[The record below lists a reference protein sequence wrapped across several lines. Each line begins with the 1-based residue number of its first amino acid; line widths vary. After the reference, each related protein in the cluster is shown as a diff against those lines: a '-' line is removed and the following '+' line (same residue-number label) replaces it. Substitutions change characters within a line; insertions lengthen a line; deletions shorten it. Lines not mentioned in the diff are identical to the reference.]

1 MKFLICQIP
10 LKLKSDPYEI
20 INIDEHISIKKKCV
34 EYAINKQCDV
44 IIFPEYTYHPS
55 EYNYLLEK
63 SNELFIF
70 AGSYQDMNNK
80 NTNMVFYKEQ
90 VIMQSKVCLSPY
102 EKSCT
107 RKNNVIASTEPLK
120 IIPVSGK
127 YHQTPVNT
135 MALVCYDYIDYF
147 RKQNKDFSHSL
158 LDERILLVISQCCND
173 KTQLF
178 LKKAESNHYDLDYTT
193 IFCNVS
199 KLSIDNNPYIK
210 YGKSSV
216 FGIFGKDYQKANTE
230 EVNYRNNI
238 NICPDEDCV
247 CEIDLQIPYSIQRA
261 STINYTTNPTLIN
274 YSNLSEL

>member
-10 LKLKSDPYEI
+10 LSLKSDPFEI
-20 INIDEHISIKKKCV
+20 TNVKDHILLKKKCV
-34 EYAINKQCDV
+34 EYAINHQCDV
-44 IIFPEYTYHPS
+44 IIFPEYTYHPLEYDFLLSKS
-55 EYNYLLEK
+55 EN
-63 SNELFIF
+63 LFIF
-70 AGSYQDMNNK
+70 AGSHQDNNDN
-80 NTNMVFYKEQ
+80 NTNIIFYRKN
-90 VIMQSKVCLSPY
+90 VISQSKVCLSPY
-102 EKSCT
+102 EGTCS
-107 RKNNVIASTEPLK
+107 NVHK
-120 IIPVSGK
+120 IKPTSDLLNVIPVSGK

-199 KLSIDNNPYIK
+199 DFSLDGTYQGS
-210 YGKSSV
+210 YGKSAV
-216 FGIFGKDYQKANTE
+216 FGIYSKNNAKLNKE
-230 EVNYRNNI
+230 EKQFDNSI
-238 NICPDEDCV
+238 IILPSESCI

-261 STINYTTNPTLIN
+261 STINYTENPTSLK
-274 YSNLSEL
+274 YLKLDEL